1 MSASGAFV
9 SQQPPRQLRAGVRS
23 HVCGSRCVSPRC
35 AGPDA
40 LLRPSRAPRRT
51 RAKDACGDTSAECY
65 VRQRQAAKAGVD
77 ACVCCDTK
85 CCAWAS
91 AHVTWLR
98 GEGSAASLDAS
109 EASFRAAVEVRWLC
123 LVSARHIFVPTALT
137 PRLRPLH
144 RPRLTPT
151 MPLRLLP
158 TPSSYMTSEATSS
171 SRQSCSS
178 RRRSWP
184 PWTLMSL
191 RRGHFSPCSM
201 NEACAFI
208 F

>member
-9 SQQPPRQLRAGVRS
+9 SQQPPRQQRAGVHS
-23 HVCGSRCVSPRC
+23 HACGSRCVSPCC

-137 PRLRPLH
+137 PRLHPQADPNNAAALAAYAIFVHDERGDKQLASKLFEQAAELAPMDLDV
-144 RPRLTPT
+144 L
-151 MPLRLLP
+151 
-158 TPSSYMTSEATSS
+158 A
-171 SRQSCSS
+171 
-178 RRRSWP
+178 SW
-184 PWTLMSL
+184 
-191 RRGHFSPCSM
+191 
-201 NEACAFI
+201 AF
-208 F
+208 FAMLDE